1 MSDNAKNSPQ
11 GVFLNGKAQ
20 IIEMLELMPTGER
33 QKLLNNIRMRNPAL
47 ANELME
53 KSMSFVDLDRPDDND
68 LNKIIS
74 ATNPQI
80 MGLALKNTPVNFQRR
95 ILSLCDRQY
104 AVETYEIMVKRLEN
118 EKKDSARAQDRILSS
133 FANLVKRQI
142 IQI

>member
-53 KSMSFVDLDRPDDND
+53 KSMSFVDLDRLDDND

-133 FANLVKRQI
+133 FANLEKRQI